1 MKASSQR
8 TISGLLLITPEK
20 ARLVRSVG
28 APRGLNPSE
37 ASAHAKLSPGGM
49 GEWLKP
55 AVLKTVSPER
65 GSGVRIPL
73 PPPKPR
79 AFCSGPVAY
88 LERIGPDAWWPFLPS
103 PICFD
108 GGVRRHWQLLPG
120 RGGITG
126 SAARIIRES
135 TVPQHRVN
143 CGVAMK
149 KAPALP
155 GRDKISGETAP

>member
-8 TISGLLLITPEK
+8 TISRLLLTTPRK

-28 APRGLNPSE
+28 APRGLSPSE
-37 ASAHAKLSPGGM
+37 AAAHAKLSPGGM

-79 AFCSGPVAY
+79 ALCSGLAAH
-88 LERIGPDAWWPFLPS
+88 LERRGQDTWLPFLRS
-103 PICFD
+103 SGCFD
-108 GGVRRHWQLLPG
+108 AGMPFLLLPG
-120 RGGITG
+120 LREITG
-126 SAARIIRES
+126 SPTRIIRES
-135 TVPQHRVN
+135 TVPQQSVA

-149 KAPALP
+149 KAPAPP